1 MYGDKSMKQT
11 AIFVTVKK
19 FKAGKNTEASQP
31 KKTTRISN
39 QIAADIANN
48 EEDHW
53 VSIKK
58 LALAHGLSVRTI

>member
-1 MYGDKSMKQT
+1 MKQI
-11 AIFVTVKK
+11 AIFVIVKK
-19 FKAGKNTEASQP
+19 FKAGKNTEDQRHLNL

-58 LALAHGLSVRTI
+58 LALAHGVSVHTI

>member
-1 MYGDKSMKQT
+1 MKQT